1 MRACSRMG
9 MFVEGAGDGGG
20 GACIHLNCLF
30 AMISASNCSLPW
42 LLNLP
47 DPEIFTPV
55 FQEGK
60 EGGKEGKEE
69 RGRKGIVRGVK
80 QSGWGL

>member
-1 MRACSRMG
+1 MG

-20 GACIHLNCLF
+20 GAWIHLNCLF

-55 FQEGK
+55 LQQGK
-60 EGGKEGKEE
+60 EGGKGGKEGE
-69 RGRKGIVRGVK
+69 REERDCWSSQTQASSVEIEF
-80 QSGWGL
+80 